1 MERRRVVLTGLGL
14 VTPFGVGIE
23 PLWDALMEGR
33 SAVRLAEG
41 FDNADMPATHYAQ
54 LPEID
59 YDRYVDPQR
68 SALWSRLSKLSVTGG
83 ILAARDA
90 GQEGFPGE
98 RTGVILGTGY
108 GCTYEFED
116 QFRTWMEKGWKRLK
130 PISVPRLMPNA
141 PASHLGIQFGARGIN
156 FTVSTAC
163 SSGAIAAALA
173 VQQIRAGAIDACFTG
188 GADYVVNGSTA
199 AVWNAL
205 RVLAKRN
212 GPDASRPFSAD
223 RDGLVL
229 GEGCAILLLEE
240 REAARCRGARV
251 HAEVT
256 GIGITNDATN
266 IVGPDV
272 DGEVASVR
280 AALADA
286 GLSPYDIDYVNAHG
300 TATETNDANETTVLK
315 EALGARAREIPVS
328 SIKGH
333 LGHTM
338 GAAGAIEIAVTAL
351 ALARQR
357 VPPTL
362 HVVPGDPR
370 CDLDYVPE
378 ARAHAMRHAITN
390 SFGFGGQNA
399 VLVLSRD
406 EVPGSFQ
413 QR

>member
-1 MERRRVVLTGLGL
+1 MERRRVVLTGMGL
-14 VTPFGVGIE
+14 LTPFGVGIE
-23 PLWDALMEGR
+23 PLWDALVEGR
-33 SAVRLAEG
+33 SAVRPAEG
-41 FDNADMPATHYAQ
+41 FDNADMPTTHYAQ
-54 LPEID
+54 LPAID
-59 YDRYVDPQR
+59 FDAYLDPKR
-68 SALWSRLSKLSVTGG
+68 AALWSRLSRLAVTGG

-90 GQEGFPGE
+90 GGKVAGD

-108 GCTYEFED
+108 GCTYEFEE
-116 QFRTWMEKGWKRLK
+116 QFQTFFTKGWKRIK
-130 PISVPRLMPNA
+130 PISVPRQMPNA
-141 PASHLGIQFGARGIN
+141 PASHLGIEFGAKGIN

-163 SSGAIAAALA
+163 SSGAISTALA

-188 GADYVVNGSTA
+188 GADYIVNASTA

-229 GEGCAILLLEE
+229 GEGCGILLLEE
-240 REAARCRGARV
+240 REAALARGARI

-256 GIGITNDATN
+256 GVGMTNDATN

-272 DGEVASVR
+272 GGETAAVR
-280 AALADA
+280 AAIADA
-286 GLSPYDIDYVNAHG
+286 GLSPKDIDYVNAHG
-300 TATETNDANETTVLK
+300 TATDANDANETTVLK

-328 SIKGH
+328 SLKGH

-338 GAAGAIEIAVTAL
+338 GAAGAIEIAATAL
-351 ALARQR
+351 SLERQR

-362 HVVPGDPR
+362 FFVPGDPA
-370 CDLDYVPE
+370 CDLDYVPK
-378 ARAHAMRHAITN
+378 ARDHRMRHALTN

-399 VLVLSRD
+399 VLVLSRA
-406 EVPGSFQ
+406 
-413 QR
+413 